1 LEQIIKFYVDF
12 LFTMVKN
19 EYHKGGNM
27 LKKMI
32 KGILGTPLWVFGGFL
47 KGLIPTGGFKPR
59 CSGAALPAAA
69 LLLSLCIGCGSKK
82 DNQVIIYTSTEDF
95 RTGHMQQLL
104 KEKFPQ
110 YDITLQV
117 LSTGNHA
124 AKIKA
129 EGVSTEADIILNLE
143 TAYLEGV
150 KDVLADL
157 SSYDTG
163 EFLPDLI
170 PGHHRYLPWDKSSG
184 AVVINRARLES
195 LELPVPASYED
206 LLDPRYRG
214 LISMPNP
221 KTSGTGYMFLVSL
234 INNWGEDAAFAYFDG
249 LAENILQFTT
259 SGSGPVN
266 ALIQGEA
273 LIGLG
278 MTLTATQAINS
289 RGIPLEMLFFS
300 EGAPSITTGMAIIKG
315 KESRPAVK
323 EVFDFTITTL
333 VREDKE
339 LYCPEAIFKNQVN
352 TIPNYPKNIPYADM
366 TGVTDLV
373 KKEQLLE
380 KWKY

>member
-1 LEQIIKFYVDF
+1 MAGLRPGSTIGPKVRNFLANDDTPPFRAGRVIGIGGVKFRSFGAVLCIAV
-12 LFTMVKN
+12 LFTA
-19 EYHKGGNM
+19 
-27 LKKMI
+27 
-32 KGILGTPLWVFGGFL
+32 FF
-47 KGLIPTGGFKPR
+47 TGCF
-59 CSGAALPAAA
+59 
-69 LLLSLCIGCGSKK
+69 SKK

-95 RTGHMQQLL
+95 RTEHIQRLL

-129 EGVSTEADIILNLE
+129 EGLSTEADIILNLE

-157 SSYDTG
+157 SSYNTG
-163 EFLPDLI
+163 EFLPELI
-170 PGHHRYLPWDKSSG
+170 PSHYRYLPWDKSSG
-184 AVVINRARLES
+184 AVVVNRSKLES
-195 LELPVPASYED
+195 LGLPVPASYED
-206 LLDPRYRG
+206 LLAPRYRG

-234 INNWGEDAAFAYFDG
+234 INSWGEDAAFAYFDG

-273 LIGLG
+273 AIGLG
-278 MTLTATQAINS
+278 MTLTAVQAVNN
-289 RGIPLEMLFFS
+289 RGISLDILFFR
-300 EGAPSITTGMAIIKG
+300 EGAPSITTGMAIIRG

-323 EVFDFTITTL
+323 EVFDFAITSL

-352 TIPNYPKNIPYADM
+352 TIPNYPQNIPYADM
-366 TGVTDLV
+366 AGVTDLV
-373 KKEQLLE
+373 RKEQLLH